1 MDPHELLREYFD
13 CVDKVIDTADID
25 ADKRAIFKKK
35 AAQIKE
41 YYHYCK
47 KHPYDETFNL
57 DKIVAYLRK
66 ED

>member
-1 MDPHELLREYFD
+1 MDPHELLREYFAR
-13 CVDKVIDTADID
+13 VDKVIDTADID
-25 ADKRAIFKKK
+25 EDKRATFKKK

-47 KHPYDETFNL
+47 KNPYDETFNL
-57 DKIVAYLRK
+57 DKIAAYLRK